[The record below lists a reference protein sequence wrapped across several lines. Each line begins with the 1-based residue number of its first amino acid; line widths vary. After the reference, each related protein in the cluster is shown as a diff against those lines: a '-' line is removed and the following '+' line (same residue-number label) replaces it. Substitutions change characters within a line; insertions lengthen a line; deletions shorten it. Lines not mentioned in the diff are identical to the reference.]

1 MRDFA
6 WLVKER
12 GRLLIFANGYGI
24 FFFLVCVVKCLAH
37 TEDLLYLNVM
47 ATILDII
54 TDMMSKYNSLP
65 LFLSI
70 SVDSNRRKQPKQ
82 KGETKLLI
90 LLTHSFTVIS
100 IPILV
105 LQKSQMKPKQKLGLG
120 IFLCLSLV
128 MILITI
134 IRASNLPN
142 RNPLSTW
149 QYMWLYLEACIA
161 TIMASITAF
170 RTLFVQRNSADK
182 KQKAAAAAAAV
193 SPPSGS
199 YYSSVREKLLRK
211 MGRWK
216 RLGGGWEEMSS
227 GERAGSDEGSAKGG
241 KDLPQVPSATMT
253 GIRTF
258 IYRNGR
264 TVDEDSVVRSG
275 LYTFDEEDQTFHAT
289 KP

>member
-1 MRDFA
+1 
-6 WLVKER
+6 
-12 GRLLIFANGYGI
+12 
-24 FFFLVCVVKCLAH
+24 
-37 TEDLLYLNVM
+37 
-47 ATILDII
+47 
-54 TDMMSKYNSLP
+54 
-65 LFLSI
+65 
-70 SVDSNRRKQPKQ
+70 
-82 KGETKLLI
+82 
-90 LLTHSFTVIS
+90 
-100 IPILV
+100 
-105 LQKSQMKPKQKLGLG
+105 MKPKQKLGLG

-170 RTLFVQRNSADK
+170 RTLFVQRASADK
-182 KQKAAAAAAAV
+182 KQRAAAAAV
-193 SPPSGS
+193 VSPPPSGS

-211 MGRWK
+211 MGRWN
-216 RLGGGWEEMSS
+216 RSGGGWEEVSS
-227 GERAGSDEGSAKGG
+227 GERARSGKGE

-264 TVDEDSVVRSG
+264 TVDEESVVRSG